1 MKTAVVIILG
11 LIVIAIIVTLILVK
25 ILKLA
30 FGAIFILLA
39 IILMV
44 WLYNRVKDKLD
55 WKSHA
60 QNKFFP
66 SVATEPL
73 FWQFIDRLIH
83 FQVPIY
89 IAFFVLISSA
99 DTCGKS
105 IFP

>member
-55 WKSHA
+55 
-60 QNKFFP
+60 
-66 SVATEPL
+66 
-73 FWQFIDRLIH
+73 
-83 FQVPIY
+83 
-89 IAFFVLISSA
+89 
-99 DTCGKS
+99 
-105 IFP
+105 